1 MHDQRGQSQASAP
14 GWETALGSAT
24 SGLLWPRLL
33 RTLGMAARPE
43 RLFVAVL
50 ILLLTFVI
58 GEVGS
63 SADRGARQ
71 ATPSAENAAIS
82 ASQPAEEGQ
91 EGNTRRANFAGFVF
105 RQITGGLDGI
115 ASGMFSLRVEQVKT
129 EVRLLATHFPATTW
143 NRYGMWGIALAVPI
157 LLVWAIGGCALC
169 RMTACDVALGEL
181 VGVKRSLGF
190 ALSRVGSILV
200 AVLGPLAF
208 VLAIGAIVAVI
219 GWAMYSASWS
229 RGTGSVLFAV
239 PLVLSALA
247 VIMLFCYVVAA
258 PLLVPAV
265 ACEGSDGLDAIQRA
279 FAYVLGQ
286 PFRLVAYVIV
296 MLLISYPTLVIL
308 KQASEASVHFAAW
321 CSGLMAGD
329 SGRAFLGE
337 GMRPVKLGHWQL
349 AAGGVV
355 GAYATSLLFTGSTM
369 MYLLLRQVH
378 DGQDLTEVW
387 VPGLIEGTMAQ
398 SLRARAEAGSA
409 ESSGRLGA
417 EPGGPTSAEDE
428 Q

>member
-1 MHDQRGQSQASAP
+1 MQHHRGQSQASAP
-14 GWETALGSAT
+14 AWETALGNAT
-24 SGLLWPRLL
+24 NGLLWPRLL

-43 RLFVAVL
+43 RLCVALL

-63 SADRGARQ
+63 AADRGARQ
-71 ATPSAENAAIS
+71 PTPTAENS
-82 ASQPAEEGQ
+82 AGSATQQDEQ
-91 EGNTRRANFAGFVF
+91 EQETGTRRANFAGFVF
-105 RQITGGLDGI
+105 RQINGGLDGI
-115 ASGMFSLRVEQVKT
+115 ASGMFSLRVDQVKA
-129 EVRLLATHFPATTW
+129 EVRLLVTHFPATTW
-143 NRYGMWGIALAVPI
+143 NRYGMWGIALSVPI
-157 LLVWAIGGCALC
+157 LLVWSIGGCALC
-169 RMTACDVALGEL
+169 RMTACDAALGEL
-181 VGVKRSLGF
+181 VGVRRSLGF

-200 AVLGPLAF
+200 AVIGPLAF

-229 RGTGSVLFAV
+229 RGTGSVLFAA
-239 PLVLSALA
+239 PLALSALA
-247 VIMLFCYVVAA
+247 VVMLFCYVVAA

-265 ACEGSDGLDAIQRA
+265 ACEGSDGLDAVQRA

-286 PFRLVAYVIV
+286 PFRLIAYMIV

-321 CSGLMAGD
+321 CSGLLAGD

-337 GMRPVKLGHWQL
+337 GMKPVKLEYWQL

-378 DGQDLTEVW
+378 DGQDLSEVW
-387 VPGLIEGTMAQ
+387 VPGLVEGTMAQ

-409 ESSGRLGA
+409 EASGRLGA
-417 EPGGPTSAEDE
+417 ARGGPTSADDE